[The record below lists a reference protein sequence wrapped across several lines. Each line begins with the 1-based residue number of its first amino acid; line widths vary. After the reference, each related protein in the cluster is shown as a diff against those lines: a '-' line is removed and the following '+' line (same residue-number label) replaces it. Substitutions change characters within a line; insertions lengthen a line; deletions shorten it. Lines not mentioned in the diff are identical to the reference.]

1 MLVPTLCWL
10 AKHRTHDRK
19 MTQRSPAEKICSE
32 PLNALRETHRQ
43 RAEIENKYLRRLSQE
58 AHKK

>member
-1 MLVPTLCWL
+1 MLVPTSCWL
-10 AKHRTHDRK
+10 AKHKLKDRK
-19 MTQRSPAEKICSE
+19 KAQRTSEEICSE
-32 PLNALRETHRQ
+32 PLNALRETREQ